1 MRKWRELTPRI
12 MESPLLLRKFFST
25 MDRERKYLQ
34 SELAKVQGLMPLLM
48 KPRNRMQWSKED
60 KAELLE
66 HLHRLSDL
74 SPYLAVVVL
83 PGGFAMLPILAW
95 WLDRRRGRRVPQPA

>member
-1 MRKWRELTPRI
+1 MRKWKELTPRI

-34 SELAKVQGLMPLLM
+34 SELAKVAGLMPLLM
-48 KPRNRMQWSKED
+48 KPRNKQKWSDPD
-60 KAELLE
+60 KIELLG
-66 HLHRLSDL
+66 HLKRLSDL

-83 PGGFAMLPILAW
+83 PGGFAMLPVLAW
-95 WLDRRRGRRVPQPA
+95 WLDRRRGRRIVQPA